1 MEKKVRIPGEGCIL
15 AVLFIITGVFFAQSV
30 GLFLTARS
38 VASTG
43 GFPLIVSVMMVL
55 ADLSMLLELLRK
67 KPVKHSQAV
76 ASEKAEYSIPV
87 VYMIIAMVFYVTL
100 LPRLGMV
107 ISTFAFLAYSFYFLS
122 FIRPRNILMISA
134 GSGALLVLIFKF
146 VFQVNLP

>member
-1 MEKKVRIPGEGCIL
+1 MSIPGEGCIL
-15 AVLFIITGVFFAQSV
+15 AVLIIITGVFFAQSV
-30 GLFLTARS
+30 GLFLTDRS

-134 GSGALLVLIFKF
+134 GSVALLVLIFKF
-146 VFQVNLP
+146 VFQNLP